1 MYQEGFIIYSR
12 VIKLSLYGRM
22 QNSIGEKKS
31 LLYEHYLGTYE
42 RYISI
47 IKLISSLEL
56 QAAGTLSFLLPYLRL
71 A

>member
-1 MYQEGFIIYSR
+1 MCQEGLIIYSR
-12 VIKLSLYGRM
+12 VIKLSVYGKM

-31 LLYEHYLGTYE
+31 LLYEHYVGTYE

-47 IKLISSLEL
+47 IKLISSLNL
-56 QAAGTLSFLLPYLRL
+56 QAAGNPSFLLPYLRL